1 MKGFFS
7 LVMAMGMLMNLSV
20 PFVLAQ
26 APEAELYDASLDLEV
41 GEGIKLE
48 PIQISPAVIDVSD
61 YMEVSRGAIF
71 DASLSILPEEVGKVV
86 YSWDFGDGNK
96 DQGVEAVHSY
106 ADPGTYMVS
115 LDIDIDGQ
123 YYARSEK
130 EIFVYRQLYL
140 LITDQTAEQ
149 DKVSS
154 MIAFARDRGVFVE
167 VVSNYEASSE
177 FIVEEDLLKK
187 LNEALPSV
195 RIADAII
202 IWTGGSSGLAVL
214 SRFNQSLTE
223 SSIFQNKEFVVIT
236 NQSFRTMGN
245 IAQGTFR
252 TIRPARM
259 VLSRPEAL
267 WMLFEQDTIDAFVS
281 DLEAREIQYDV
292 ISELG
297 SITPFN
303 FMSYFVNYMVEKG
316 VPTNSLL
323 LILMLPVIVTIVAFL
338 KQVVGLT
345 TMGVYTPSIIAL
357 SFVALGIQFGLL
369 IFVMIL
375 AFGTLT
381 RVFLRRYR
389 LLYIPR
395 MAIVL
400 SIVSLTILFVMLMGA
415 YFNISELVSISVFP
429 MLIMSTMVEKFVSIQ
444 GERGFR
450 QAVAMIAATIFVSVV
465 CYYVV
470 EWAFFKTL
478 IFGHPELIF
487 GFILMDIF
495 LGRWT
500 GLRLLEYVRFREI
513 FRYTEEE

>member
-1 MKGFFS
+1 
-7 LVMAMGMLMNLSV
+7 
-20 PFVLAQ
+20 
-26 APEAELYDASLDLEV
+26 
-41 GEGIKLE
+41 
-48 PIQISPAVIDVSD
+48 
-61 YMEVSRGAIF
+61 
-71 DASLSILPEEVGKVV
+71 
-86 YSWDFGDGNK
+86 
-96 DQGVEAVHSY
+96 
-106 ADPGTYMVS
+106 
-115 LDIDIDGQ
+115 
-123 YYARSEK
+123 
-130 EIFVYRQLYL
+130 
-140 LITDQTAEQ
+140 
-149 DKVSS
+149 
-154 MIAFARDRGVFVE
+154 
-167 VVSNYEASSE
+167 
-177 FIVEEDLLKK
+177 
-187 LNEALPSV
+187 
-195 RIADAII
+195 
-202 IWTGGSSGLAVL
+202 
-214 SRFNQSLTE
+214 
-223 SSIFQNKEFVVIT
+223 
-236 NQSFRTMGN
+236 MGN

-259 VLSRPEAL
+259 VLTRPETL
-267 WMLFEQDTIDAFVS
+267 WMLFEQETIEAFVT
-281 DLEAREIQYDV
+281 DLEAREIQYEV

-297 SITPFN
+297 SITPLN
-303 FMSYFVNYMVEKG
+303 FMSFFINYMVEKG

-357 SFVALGIQFGLL
+357 SFVALGIKFGLF

-381 RVFLRRYR
+381 RMFLRRYR

-415 YFNISELVSISVFP
+415 YFNISQLVSISVFP

-450 QAVAMIAATIFVSVV
+450 QAIAMISATTFVSVV

-487 GFILMDIF
+487 VFLVVDIF

-513 FRYTEEE
+513 FRYTEEEE